1 MIRRVYEGAEN
12 SQLISSLVVATDDH
26 RIVDE
31 VKSFNGNVLMTS
43 QLHQSG
49 TDRCGEVALKYTDI
63 DVVINIQGDE
73 PLVDSRQLDSL
84 LEAFHDES
92 VNIATL
98 GIHDNS
104 EETSNNSNRIKLVK
118 DVNGDAIYF
127 SRSPIPNKSRASESA
142 LQEAKLFRHIGV
154 YAFRRETLLRLTK
167 LPITSL
173 EVLESLEQLRWIYH
187 GFKVRVIETGIETPN
202 IDVPE
207 DIDKVLRLI

>member
-43 QLHQSG
+43 QSHQSG

-173 EVLESLEQLRWIYH
+173 EVLESLEQLRWMYH
-187 GFKVRVIETGIETPN
+187 GYKVRVVETTIETPN
-202 IDVPE
+202 IDAPE
-207 DIDKVLRLI
+207 DIEEVLRLI